1 MSKLTLVAHKSH
13 SIREDEVI
21 DEVFCHEYYIL
32 FLPYLLS
39 QFLLLLINVPSLIVK

>member
-1 MSKLTLVAHKSH
+1 MSKLALVAHKSY

-32 FLPYLLS
+32 FLPS
-39 QFLLLLINVPSLIVK
+39 QFLPLLITVPSLIVK